1 MNHVPQVRAL
11 VLAASLVIGCQSVPA
26 ASSPAPP
33 GPTATAAGASPLASA
48 GAPTAAWRRIT
59 DIPTARSEVAAVVA
73 QQQSRVFVIGGF
85 GGPERVERYDPAADR
100 RGRAPGPPPRGGPPM
115 AAAARG

>member
-1 MNHVPQVRAL
+1 MSHVRPVRAL
-11 VLAASLVIGCQSVPA
+11 VLAVSLVIGCQSVPA

-48 GAPTAAWRRIT
+48 GAPTVAWRRIT

-73 QQQSRVFVIGGF
+73 EQQSRVFVIGGF
-85 GGPERVERYDPAADR
+85 GGPHPVERDDPAAR
-100 RGRAPGPPPRGGPPM
+100 RRERAPGLPIGVGPPL
-115 AAAARG
+115 A